1 MAFSLRENE
10 GEILAI
16 WQQSPVFRL
25 SRRAWLVSENAKG
38 IDTKVLAKAVAMPE
52 QRVVEVIDRYRQL
65 GLLGLIEN
73 PRVGRARKIPEGA
86 VKHLLQDMAYK
97 TEGEFD
103 VNEIALRINQDH
115 KGQISKDL
123 IWSQARID
131 GITLKR
137 NSTKTIPI
145 EADRMLS
152 NTIGLVVTSSITII
166 AAIKMKKVL
175 PLEGYLEVVNRGW
188 IRALKKNKSMTVLA
202 SMSDLANN
210 GVSVKNERGKKEAT
224 LRWARS
230 LSKISSKD
238 GVSIQIEVCGDFQS
252 AEMMDWL
259 KALKTNGLTEGVRFL
274 LKESGMS
281 LANKE
286 LLNAI
291 KQLKKSSSEYIW
303 AKKLMI

>member
-1 MAFSLRENE
+1 MTFSLRENE
-10 GEILAI
+10 AEILAI
-16 WQQSPVFRL
+16 WQKSPVFRL

-38 IDTKVLAKAVAMPE
+38 VDTKDLAKAVAMPE

-103 VNEIALRINQDH
+103 VNEIALKINQDH

-145 EADRMLS
+145 EADRMLG
-152 NTIGLVVTSSITII
+152 NTIGLVVNPSITII
-166 AAIKMKKVL
+166 AVIKMKKVL

-188 IRALKKNKSMTVLA
+188 IRTLKKNKSMTVLA
-202 SMSDLANN
+202 SMNDLANN
-210 GVSVKNERGKKEAT
+210 SVCVKKERGKKEAI

-230 LSKISSKD
+230 LSKISSRD
-238 GVSIQIEVCGDFQS
+238 GASIQIEVCGDFQS
-252 AEMMDWL
+252 SEMMDWL
-259 KALKTNGLTEGVRFL
+259 KALKANGLTEGVRFL
-274 LKESGMS
+274 LKEGGMS

-291 KQLKKSSSEYIW
+291 KQLKRSSSEYIW